1 MLLGESEKKRVEKFG
16 LKHNIQKFEIMT
28 SDPIT
33 SWQRRGKSGNSDGFY
48 FLGFQI
54 NAHGDSSHE
63 TKRKKKKKGKERER
77 NACFLEEKP

>member
-1 MLLGESEKKRVEKFG
+1 METFD
-16 LKHNIQKFEIMT
+16 LKLNIQKFEVMT

-63 TKRKKKKKGKERER
+63 TKRKKGKERER
-77 NACFLEEKP
+77 NACFLEEKL